1 MLTKAVII
9 SIGDEI
15 LYGQTLDTNAHWLSG
30 ELNKVGIYVE
40 KRYTISDIREEILCT
55 LREAEERVEI
65 ILITGGLGPT
75 SDDLTK
81 PCLLEYFDTYLVRDE
96 DVLDHI
102 IKIFTARGRRVTEVN
117 KAQADIP
124 ANGEAIPNVLG
135 TASGIWIERNEK
147 VFVSMPGVPYEMQR
161 MMTDTILP
169 RLSKKYVKRG
179 LFHRIIRTIGI
190 HESNLADMIR
200 DWEAHLPKEIK
211 LAYLPGKGSVRLR
224 LTAKREGIDHPQ
236 KLMQDEINKVLPTIE
251 KYVYGF
257 DDEEIEEAIGRMLM
271 ERKMSL
277 SIAESCTGGYLSHK
291 ITSVPGSSQWYK
303 GGLIPYSNELKNEQL
318 QVSLEMLKKYG
329 AVSEPVVLAL
339 AENIRKAFHTN
350 IGVSVSGIAGPT
362 GGTKEKPVG
371 TVWIGYS
378 EQGKRAAKK
387 FLFTKDRMLNIQYTA
402 TAALD
407 MIRINLAKN

>member
-30 ELNKVGIYVE
+30 ELNKFGIYVK
-40 KRYTISDIREEILCT
+40 KRHTISDTRKEILCT
-55 LREAEERVEI
+55 LREAEEGVEI

-81 PCLLEYFDTYLVRDE
+81 PCLLEYFDTYLERDE
-96 DVLDHI
+96 NVLNHI
-102 IKIFTARGRRVTEVN
+102 IKIFTARGRQVTEVN

-124 ANGEAIPNVLG
+124 VNGEAIPNVLG
-135 TASGIWIERNEK
+135 TAPGIWIERNEK
-147 VFVSMPGVPYEMQR
+147 VFISMPGVPYEMQR

-179 LFHRIIRTIGI
+179 LIHRMIRTIGI

-200 DWEAHLPKEIK
+200 DWEAGLPKEIK

-224 LTAKREGIDHPQ
+224 LTAKGEDTDHLQ

-251 KYVYGF
+251 KFVYGF
-257 DDEEIEEAIGRMLM
+257 EDEEIEEAIGRILM

-291 ITSVPGSSQWYK
+291 ITAVPGSSQWYK

-318 QVSLEMLKKYG
+318 QVSLEMLKKHG
-329 AVSEPVVLAL
+329 AVSEPIVLTL
-339 AENIRKAFHTN
+339 AENIRKAFHTD

-378 EQGKRAAKK
+378 EQDKRAAKK

>member
-1 MLTKAVII
+1 
-9 SIGDEI
+9 
-15 LYGQTLDTNAHWLSG
+15 
-30 ELNKVGIYVE
+30 
-40 KRYTISDIREEILCT
+40 
-55 LREAEERVEI
+55 
-65 ILITGGLGPT
+65 
-75 SDDLTK
+75 
-81 PCLLEYFDTYLVRDE
+81 
-96 DVLDHI
+96 
-102 IKIFTARGRRVTEVN
+102 
-117 KAQADIP
+117 
-124 ANGEAIPNVLG
+124 
-135 TASGIWIERNEK
+135 
-147 VFVSMPGVPYEMQR
+147 
-161 MMTDTILP
+161 
-169 RLSKKYVKRG
+169 
-179 LFHRIIRTIGI
+179 
-190 HESNLADMIR
+190 
-200 DWEAHLPKEIK
+200 
-211 LAYLPGKGSVRLR
+211 
-224 LTAKREGIDHPQ
+224 
-236 KLMQDEINKVLPTIE
+236 
-251 KYVYGF
+251 
-257 DDEEIEEAIGRMLM
+257 MLM

-339 AENIRKAFHTN
+339 AGNIRKAFHTD